1 MANEQN
7 PAIVSPNLPNVP
19 FPGVAGSASEVR
31 RMAAVRAV
39 LIAIMILAMAVTPL
53 LVPSFGGGSDS
64 STAYASFAGGT
75 RTGDRSVAPQ
85 QNGNNN
91 DNDDDDDD
99 NDDGDNDDDDNDD
112 GDNDDD
118 DNNDNDSD
126 DNDNGD
132 DGDDNDNDSDGNDNV
147 RIVVQ
152 SPRDSV
158 NRPTKCFDTREVSTI
173 QLGTGSYDVTVQVMP
188 HSSFG
193 QTTRMTLRAL
203 DPSSVPGPGSA
214 GTLVDSVV
222 FQLDA
227 QAGCDGAAIGTLP
240 NAVNLGIVYN
250 VTSSVDK
257 AKLQIVKLDGSSWT
271 NVATVPDPT
280 AGNPYVSATISSA
293 GTYAL
298 IQKP

>member
-1 MANEQN
+1 MNKILLLLARICSWSARLGALE
-7 PAIVSPNLPNVP
+7 P
-19 FPGVAGSASEVR
+19 ASEVR

-39 LIAIMILAMAVTPL
+39 LIAIVILAMAVTPL
-53 LVPSFGGGSDS
+53 VVPSFGASSDS
-64 STAYASFAGGT
+64 LTAYASFAGGT
-75 RTGDRSVAPQ
+75 RSGDQAVSPSQ
-85 QNGNNN
+85 KDNKNDNGGDNNGN

-99 NDDGDNDDDDNDD
+99 DNGNDNGDDDDDD
-112 GDNDDD
+112 G
-118 DNNDNDSD
+118 D

-132 DGDDNDNDSDGNDNV
+132 DGNDNI
-147 RIVVQ
+147 RVVVVT
-152 SPRDSV
+152 PKDTI

-188 HSSFG
+188 HSSFN

-227 QAGCDGAAIGTLP
+227 QAGCDGVSIGTLP
-240 NAVNLGIVYN
+240 NLVNMGIIYN
-250 VTSSVDK
+250 VPNAVDK
-257 AKLQIVKLDGSSWT
+257 SKLQIVKLEGSTWT
-271 NVATVPDPT
+271 NVATTPDPV
-280 AGNPYVSATISSA
+280 AGNPYVSTTIGSA